1 MSVALKP
8 DKTGKNLAVWAESL
22 FLINLLLLPGLAFVL
37 LLVLWWRHRA
47 DPSPLAGNHLQQTVI
62 ASLWAGSLLVLVNG
76 LIIVLGGYQSAA
88 TWVIVILYFVSCH
101 AVLVLLGALGL
112 SKALAGQR
120 YRFPLIGPRLEK

>member
-1 MSVALKP
+1 MSVAPTP
-8 DKTGKNLAVWAESL
+8 DKTGKNLAVRAESL

-47 DPSPLAGNHLQQTVI
+47 DPSPLARNHLQQTVV

-88 TWVIVILYFVSCH
+88 TWVIVILYFVTCH

>member
-47 DPSPLAGNHLQQTVI
+47 DSSPLARNHLQQTVV